1 MILNKITKEIIWG
14 LILIV
19 LAVISFNFMEVG
31 ELTLIYIGSGVI
43 FCWSCL
49 LFIFWAIDVSDSL
62 RDILSFKYK
71 LIKNSEYHYEV
82 KYLTSWWLFIP
93 CWKPIETITKWFDY
107 KNIFGGDECDYYT
120 SEVTYSN
127 EQEALSAIKKHKE
140 KLKENWIE
148 YCEIPKKV
156 KKDITYI

>member
-1 MILNKITKEIIWG
+1 MRLNKITKEIIWG

-19 LAVISFNFMEVG
+19 LAIISFNFMEVG
-31 ELTLIYIGSGVI
+31 ELTLISIGSGVT
-43 FCWSCL
+43 FFLVCFFFWVWSL
-49 LFIFWAIDVSDSL
+49 SFNDLL

-71 LIKNSEYHYEV
+71 LIKNKYHYEI

-140 KLKENWIE
+140 KLKENWIK
-148 YCEIPKKV
+148 YCEIPKKI